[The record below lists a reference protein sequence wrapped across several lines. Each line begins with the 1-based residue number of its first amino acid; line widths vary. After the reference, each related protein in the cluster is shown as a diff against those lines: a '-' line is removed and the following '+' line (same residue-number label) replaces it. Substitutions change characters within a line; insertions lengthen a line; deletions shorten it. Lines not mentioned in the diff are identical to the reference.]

1 MADATVVDKYPK
13 ASNTKADVEEL
24 RQQHLA
30 DGAKSSTL
38 TEDATNW
45 ILTTVWPGDC

>member
-13 ASNTKADVEEL
+13 ATTTKADVEKIRANKL
-24 RQQHLA
+24 RN
-30 DGAKSSTL
+30 GAKSCVL

-45 ILTTVWPGDC
+45 ILTTVWPGS